1 MPTLPIAVSCR
12 LVIAPVWPT
21 TPVGWPS
28 LKTLSVATRSV
39 PRLVGA
45 ITVGAVVVSPGRT
58 VVDGIGPGAAVGA
71 PSITSGPAI
80 ESVMCGWAGKASTGC
95 VDAGTANVGDRATCT
110 GTFQLEASNVIGPPP
125 VRRLPVSGVT
135 VTVAVGMR
143 VSWTV

>member
-28 LKTLSVATRSV
+28 LKTLSVATRRV

-45 ITVGAVVVSPGRT
+45 TTVGAVVLSPGRT

-71 PSITSGPAI
+71 PSMKSGPAI
-80 ESVMCGWAGKASTGC
+80 ESVMCGWAGKARAGC
-95 VDAGTANVGDRATCT
+95 VEGATPVGARATCT
-110 GTFQLEASNVIGPPP
+110 GTFQL
-125 VRRLPVSGVT
+125 
-135 VTVAVGMR
+135 
-143 VSWTV
+143 